1 MYLNSINNNHQKVHN
16 LNFSCKVPKKVA
28 SQISDD
34 VLKKAA
40 IATAAVGLAGI
51 AMNRNNGTPEDLF
64 IKDALRKH
72 IGREVYIVTKNNFI
86 GKPKEFERYMNYH
99 TGVLL
104 KDGLKLDSTKFNH
117 IRNLLQE
124 IVMERVK
131 DKSKPE
137 DFSDIEI
144 LPPSEKSLKYAD
156 LILTEELLKYY
167 AENDI
172 SQPKI
177 AEITGFTPRQ
187 VRMRMEKF
195 GVFSKRQRDTQRMEE
210 LRSRKAEVEQ
220 DVQQGLSIEQIGEK
234 YGVSATGV
242 FSLLKEFELETE
254 GQKRFGKLDEVSDE
268 EIIDCWKKGMTTHQM
283 AAKFGVSPET
293 VSARLKKMKLQTK
306 RQSEIGKYDDL
317 LTKENLREDVA
328 AGMNS
333 ADIAKK
339 YGCSQST
346 AAKKLRTFQ
355 IMTEQQAQ
363 NARLAAISDEEIKA
377 CWEQGMSLVEMAD
390 YYNCSLK
397 PIKRR
402 LKKMGLQ
409 TKVQTIRQYNLERVD
424 EIKLQEYVSQGL
436 SVREIAEKFEV
447 SSEAVRIKLL
457 RMNLK
462 TKYAEKYTRKELG
475 DKYEDYSIEDL
486 SLKILDLICGKDV
499 FSKNQDVFV
508 FVDMLCEK
516 VNEFKDKNM
525 LVKLLV
531 LTEQV
536 ANGKKDMEE
545 LIQSEDYNNIT
556 SVLEKLYEKDAR
568 FDELQNRMNDTL
580 QKLSMQK
587 TENLLNICSKY
598 YPDNNDDKIVSE
610 VEYIINTLEENKDNL
625 LIAERK
631 LVYWDAKNEDSDLLQ
646 KAEEYSKDMNG
657 KINAE
662 KAGQYIIN
670 ANILENYIAT
680 GETFG
685 YPERF
690 LNIMKTSPLPKQLLI
705 RYLIKIE
712 NWMRNE
718 DTSSI
723 NTFLKN
729 FNINDGDVEKAFIKA
744 YIEDFY
750 LTCDTKIPFAFEN
763 GQKHEAV
770 FAQKAK
776 QEIVSY
782 NKFPNCVDKLAKF
795 EDVMHKATGKIGDS
809 GIKACNNGKMTWY
822 EVKIFRWADRL
833 YSSNND
839 LRFDIYEPQ
848 HD

>member
-16 LNFSCKVPKKVA
+16 LNFSGKVPKKVV

-51 AMNRNNGTPEDLF
+51 AMNRNDGTSEDLF

-104 KDGLKLDSTKFNH
+104 KDGLKLGSTKFNH
-117 IRNLLQE
+117 IRNLMQE
-124 IVMERVK
+124 VVLERVT

-268 EIIDCWKKGMTTHQM
+268 EIIDCLKKGMTTHQM

-424 EIKLQEYVSQGL
+424 EIKLQEYVAQGF

-499 FSKNQDVFV
+499 FSENQDVFV

-598 YPDNNDDKIVSE
+598 YPDNNDDKTVSE

-670 ANILENYIAT
+670 TNILENYIAT